1 MILSQSTISAIFSA
15 LLHERE
21 KLAADLAF
29 WSSRQSRVGKKTHY
43 QQVKQL
49 LQDNATAIAE
59 LANGPAPWLK
69 QHPEYPSIIE
79 LKETA

>member
-1 MILSQSTISAIFSA
+1 MILSQSTISAIVSA

-29 WSSRQSRVGKKTHY
+29 WSSRPTRVAKKAHY

-59 LANGPAPWLK
+59 LANGLAPWLK
-69 QHPEYPSIIE
+69 QHPEYTSIINS
-79 LKETA
+79 KDTA